1 MEYEL
6 DVLDSN
12 DNYNILQSELPNYE
26 DKNYNQI
33 ILEERAE
40 EMKELAQDIEE
51 LSEISRILGK
61 MIYQQGENIDVID
74 NNIQSAVMDLEF
86 TIISLEKS
94 NEYAIKLRRN
104 VKNAAIVIGS
114 SALGAFG
121 FIGGPIIGIAAM
133 ISGGMTG
140 FGLVVASEKNMVNI

>member
-1 MEYEL
+1 MEYTDNIEL
-6 DVLDSN
+6 SVSN
-12 DNYNILQSELPNYE
+12 R
-26 DKNYNQI
+26 NYNQI
-33 ILEERAE
+33 ILQERAE

-51 LSEISRILGK
+51 LFEISRILGK
-61 MIYQQGENIDVID
+61 MIHQQGENIDVID

-86 TIISLEKS
+86 TVVSLENS
-94 NEYAIKLRRN
+94 NEYAQKLRRN

-121 FIGGPIIGIAAM
+121 FLGGPIIGIAAM

-140 FGLVVASEKNMVNI
+140 FGLVIAGEKNLVNI